1 MLSDKGVRS
10 FGLTVFLAA
19 LISSL
24 GGQTIDRSI
33 PTPGPESRGLAW
45 DGKNLWVA
53 DSELDSVFQVDP
65 MDGSVLHSFYYYLD
79 SSYGGMTWNTDG
91 NLWFSGGAAIY
102 PLAPSTG
109 DIKYVLPCPGG

>member
-1 MLSDKGVRS
+1 
-10 FGLTVFLAA
+10 
-19 LISSL
+19 
-24 GGQTIDRSI
+24 
-33 PTPGPESRGLAW
+33 
-45 DGKNLWVA
+45 
-53 DSELDSVFQVDP
+53 

-102 PLAPSTG
+102 LLAPSTG